1 MNKVKITI
9 LALVV
14 LAAGAGGLWI
24 YDRHTPERGQEL
36 VALGDSLTYGVGDQS
51 GAGYAENLEEVIN
64 ENREEPLTVY
74 NYGIPGQQT
83 DGLLAQLEDE
93 EVKATLK
100 NAEYFTVFIGT
111 NDLIKTN
118 GGDLNPLYDDRIQ
131 AGKEDYEKN
140 LEDILSIIREENPE
154 APILF
159 LGLFNPYPENEEIQ
173 QVIDNWNKLS
183 KGMVEEY
190 PSVKFIATD
199 GILKE
204 KSAEYFSDALHP
216 NEKGYE
222 LITKRMIEEYDF

>member
-9 LALVV
+9 LALIV
-14 LAAGAGGLWI
+14 LAAGVSGLWI
-24 YDRHTPERGQEL
+24 YDQNTPERGKEL

-51 GAGYAENLEEVIN
+51 GEGYAENLEEVIN
-64 ENREEPLTVY
+64 EKRDEPLTVY

-83 DGLLAQLEDE
+83 DGLLAQLKDD
-93 EVKATLK
+93 EVKTALK

-131 AGKEDYEKN
+131 AGQEDYKKN
-140 LEDILSIIREENPE
+140 LQDILSIIREENPE

-173 QVIDNWNKLS
+173 QVIDDWNNLS
-183 KGMVEEY
+183 KSMVEEY
-190 PSVKFIATD
+190 PRVKFIATD

-204 KSAEYFSDALHP
+204 KSSEYFSDALHP

-222 LITKRMIEEYDF
+222 LITKRMIEESGF

>member
-1 MNKVKITI
+1 MNKVKISI
-9 LALVV
+9 LALIV

-24 YDRHTPERGQEL
+24 YDYNTPERGEEL
-36 VALGDSLTYGVGDQS
+36 VALGDSLTYGIGDHS
-51 GAGYAENLEEVIN
+51 GAGYAENLEEVVN
-64 ENREEPLTVY
+64 KHRDEPLTVY

-131 AGKEDYEKN
+131 TGKEDYENN
-140 LEDILSIIREENPE
+140 LEEILSIIREENPE

-173 QVIDNWNKLS
+173 QIINDWNDLS
-183 KGMVEEY
+183 KSMVEEY
-190 PSVKFIATD
+190 PRVKFIATD

-204 KSAEYFSDALHP
+204 KSTEYFSDALHP
-216 NEKGYE
+216 NKKGYE

>member
-1 MNKVKITI
+1 MNKVKISI
-9 LALVV
+9 LALIV

-24 YDRHTPERGQEL
+24 YDHNTPERGQEL

-51 GAGYAENLEEVIN
+51 GAGYAENLEEVVN

-131 AGKEDYEKN
+131 TGKEDYEKN
-140 LEDILSIIREENPE
+140 LEEILTILREENPE

-173 QVIDNWNKLS
+173 QIIDDWNNLS
-183 KGMVEEY
+183 KSMVEEY
-190 PSVKFIATD
+190 PRVKFIATD

-204 KSAEYFSDALHP
+204 KSTEYFSDALHP